1 MQQSPTLGNL
11 TEQYIGRKWVLDKS
25 NSGLEGQGP
34 TESKTADFQGIIFW
48 ASLIAQL
55 VKYLPAMHETPV

>member
-34 TESKTADFQGIIFW
+34 TESKTADFSGYHFLGFPDSSVSKVS
-48 ASLIAQL
+48 ACNA
-55 VKYLPAMHETPV
+55 